1 MHGTKLPTT
10 PLRLPP
16 SFPVSL
22 SLFLSLEDGNTFY
35 TEQGCYSLTTN
46 WTEKGIRDKTV
57 FTRLRRYLILPDRVI
72 SNLDLTSYSIS
83 IRSGNFD
90 K

>member
-46 WTEKGIRDKTV
+46 
-57 FTRLRRYLILPDRVI
+57 
-72 SNLDLTSYSIS
+72 
-83 IRSGNFD
+83 
-90 K
+90 